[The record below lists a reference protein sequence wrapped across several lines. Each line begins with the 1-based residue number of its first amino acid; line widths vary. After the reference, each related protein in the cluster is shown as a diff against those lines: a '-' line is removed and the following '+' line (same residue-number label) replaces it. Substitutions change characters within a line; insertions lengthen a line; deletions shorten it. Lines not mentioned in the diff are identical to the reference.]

1 MKTINSFAFQGVNGA
16 YSEQAGKNV
25 FPDAKSVPCSTFEE
39 MFACVRDEEADIAL
53 VPIENSQAG
62 RVADTQRLIPDSEL
76 NIIGEYFLEVRHNL
90 LVIPGTKINDIKRI
104 HSHEQGIA
112 QCRNK
117 IIKLN
122 KEMVVA
128 ADTAGSAKK
137 ISQLNS
143 KEDAA
148 IASALA
154 AEIYNLEILESDF
167 QDSQYN
173 VTRFL
178 IMSKNKSDNE
188 SSESDLL
195 TTLVFVVRSIPASLY
210 KCLGGFASNGINIT
224 KLESYIHPQ
233 GFDVAQ
239 FYIDFEGHPDDK
251 SVKLALEEMKF
262 FCKEIKVLGVYKKSE
277 FRKKYT

>member
-1 MKTINSFAFQGVNGA
+1 MKINNFAFQGVNGA

-25 FPDAKSVPCSTFEE
+25 FPDAKSLSCSTFEE
-39 MFACVRDEEADIAL
+39 MFACVKNDKADIAL

-62 RVADTQRLIPDSEL
+62 RVADTQRLIPDSDL

-90 LVIPGTKINDIKRI
+90 LAVPGTNINDVKRV

-117 IIKLN
+117 ILKLN
-122 KEMVVA
+122 KQMVIA

-137 ISQLNS
+137 ISELNN

-148 IASALA
+148 IASSLA
-154 AEIYNLEILESDF
+154 AEIYNLDVLEADF
-167 QDSQYN
+167 QDAQYN

-178 IMSKNKSDNE
+178 IMSKDKIRIEPNE
-188 SSESDLL
+188 SNIL

-210 KCLGGFASNGINIT
+210 KCLGGFASNGVNIT

-239 FYIDFEGHPDDK
+239 FYIDFEGHPENN

-262 FCKEIKVLGVYKKSE
+262 FCKEIKILGVYKKSK
-277 FRKKYT
+277 FRKK

>member
-1 MKTINSFAFQGVNGA
+1 MKEINSFAFQGVNGA

-25 FPDAKSVPCSTFEE
+25 FPDANSVACSTFED
-39 MFACVRDEEADIAL
+39 MFACVRNEQADIAL

-76 NIIGEYFLEVRHNL
+76 KIIGEYFLEVRHNL
-90 LVIPGTKINDIKRI
+90 LVLRGTKIADVKRI
-104 HSHEQGIA
+104 YSHEQGIA

-117 IIKLN
+117 IINLN
-122 KEMVVA
+122 KEMVIA

-137 ISQLNS
+137 ISELKS
-143 KEDAA
+143 KDNAA
-148 IASALA
+148 IASSLA
-154 AEIYNLEILESDF
+154 AEIYDLEIIEKDF
-167 QDSQYN
+167 QDSKHN

-178 IMSKNKSDNE
+178 IMSKNANQISSSDQ
-188 SSESDLL
+188 DLL
-195 TTLVFVVRSIPASLY
+195 TTLVFEVRSIPASLY

-239 FYIDFEGHPDDK
+239 FYVDFEGHPDQS

-262 FCKEIKVLGVYKKSE
+262 FCKEIKILGVYKKSE
-277 FRKKYT
+277 FRKK

>member
-1 MKTINSFAFQGVNGA
+1 MKTNSFAFQGVNGA

-25 FPDAKSVPCSTFEE
+25 FPDAKSLPCSTFEE
-39 MFACVRDEEADIAL
+39 MFACVRNNKADIAL

-62 RVADTQRLIPDSEL
+62 RVADTQRLIPDSDL
-76 NIIGEYFLEVRHNL
+76 HIIGEYFLEVRHNL
-90 LVIPGTKINDIKRI
+90 LTIPGAKINDIKRI

-122 KEMVVA
+122 KEMVIA

-137 ISQLNS
+137 ISELNK

-148 IASALA
+148 IASALS
-154 AEIYNLEILESDF
+154 AEIYNLEILEKNF
-167 QDSQYN
+167 QDAEYN

-178 IMSKNKSDNE
+178 IMSKHKSGVE
-188 SSESDLL
+188 SNESDLL

-239 FYIDFEGHPDDK
+239 FYIDFEGHPEDN

-262 FCKEIKVLGVYKKSE
+262 FCKEIKVLGVYKKSK
-277 FRKKYT
+277 FRKK

>member
-1 MKTINSFAFQGVNGA
+1 MQAINNFAFQGVNGA
-16 YSEQAGKNV
+16 FSEQAGKNV
-25 FPDAKSVPCSTFEE
+25 FPHANSVACSTFED
-39 MFACVRDEEADIAL
+39 MFSCVRDRKADVAL

-90 LVIPGTKINDIKRI
+90 LAVPGTKISDVKRI

-117 IIKLN
+117 IIALN
-122 KEMVVA
+122 KEMIVA
-128 ADTAGSAKK
+128 TDTAGSAKK
-137 ISQLNS
+137 ISELKSN
-143 KEDAA
+143 EDAA
-148 IASALA
+148 IASILA
-154 AEIYNLEILESDF
+154 SEIYNLDILENDF
-167 QDSQYN
+167 QDSKHN

-178 IMSKNKSDNE
+178 IMSKNTNNIH
-188 SSESDLL
+188 SSEKNLL
-195 TTLVFVVRSIPASLY
+195 TTLVFIVRSIPASLY

-224 KLESYIHPQ
+224 KLESYIHSQ

-239 FYIDFEGHPDDK
+239 FYVDFEGHPDQV

-262 FCKEIKVLGVYKKSE
+262 FCKEIKILGVYKKSD
-277 FRKKYT
+277 FRKK